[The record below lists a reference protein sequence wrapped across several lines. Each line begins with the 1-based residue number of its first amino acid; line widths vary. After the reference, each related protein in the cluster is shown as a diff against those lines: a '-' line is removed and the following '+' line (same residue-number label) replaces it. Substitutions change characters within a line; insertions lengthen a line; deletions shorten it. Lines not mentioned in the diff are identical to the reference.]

1 MRTRF
6 FLFCVAL
13 FGCLLLA
20 SCANEAK
27 ETKPAQLI
35 PEEKFAELL
44 ADVRLLEGAYAGD
57 FQRVD
62 TSEYAI
68 GAYYEQLFAKHQTTR
83 SIYLESNS
91 YYANHSEAM
100 LRIETEVARR
110 LETMSEAAMQ

>member
-1 MRTRF
+1 MRAKF
-6 FLFCVAL
+6 FLYGSVFLV
-13 FGCLLLA
+13 GLLLN
-20 SCANEAK
+20 SCANKNEEAA
-27 ETKPAQLI
+27 PSQII

-68 GAYYEQLFAKHQTTR
+68 GAYYEQLFAKHLTTR
-83 SIYLESNS
+83 SMFLESNT
-91 YYANHSEAM
+91 YYANHAEAM
-100 LRIETEVARR
+100 LRIETEVARK

>member
-1 MRTRF
+1 MRAKF
-6 FLFCVAL
+6 FLFCVFL
-13 FGCLLLA
+13 FGGLLLA
-20 SCANEAK
+20 SCAHKAK
-27 ETKPAQLI
+27 ETTPAQLI

-68 GAYYEQLFAKHQTTR
+68 GAYYEQLFAKHLTTR
-83 SIYLESNS
+83 SMFLESNT
-91 YYANHSEAM
+91 YYANHAEAM
-100 LRIETEVARR
+100 LRIETEVARK